1 MRRTSRWRRVATLL
15 IAVLAAVG
23 ASAFPASPAAAATTP
38 TCVITA
44 TSPVGWSAA
53 CTNGDPAIPYR
64 LVLLCWLGSGNPYI
78 ITNGQL
84 FSTVWTPTTQPI
96 TGVRCPIGIATLG
109 LIDVGSPPP
118 PPSANL
124 FCESGNSSIRCEV
137 DPELTGS
144 LSITW
149 SYGGNH
155 IAAWDNKTIISSAC
169 APGHAVSV
177 VITNSTATATAS
189 SGLCRTGPWP

>member
-1 MRRTSRWRRVATLL
+1 MRRTSRWPRAATLL

-23 ASAFPASPAAAATTP
+23 ASALPASPAAAATTP
-38 TCVITA
+38 TCGITS
-44 TSPVGWSAA
+44 TSPTWSAA

-64 LVLLCWLGSGNPYI
+64 VVLLCWLGSGNPYI

-96 TGVRCPIGIATLG
+96 TGLYCPIGIATLG
-109 LIDVGSPPP
+109 LVDVGSPPP

-124 FCESGNSSIRCEV
+124 FCESGNSSFRCEV

-155 IAAWDNKTIISSAC
+155 IAAWDNKTIVTGGCS
-169 APGHAVSV
+169 PGHAVSV
-177 VITNSTATATAS
+177 VITNSTATATGS
-189 SGLCRTGPWP
+189 SSFCRTGPWP